1 MITNDVTRIINPREL
16 DDIYKLISKKWPTP
30 EEIDAEY
37 GNVNETLQVSLKNIE
52 QQVFRELTQT
62 RERNRVNYNV
72 FCKGDFEMKNNSINW
87 HVNGFELV
95 DRSWLMSHNVLP
107 SIKLQVVGN
116 FNNPNCTSDKKSIV
130 TYVEQMLNKGSVV
143 SGAPSIKKVHFNPPA
158 TVVLWEDGTKTVVK
172 AQDGEDFDPE
182 KGLAMAITKKTLGN
196 QGNYYETIKKWC
208 EPYWEKEESEF
219 NEDIQKA
226 LERINTLAALAGL
239 MSKKKEDDS
248 HGN

>member
-1 MITNDVTRIINPREL
+1 MNGVKWTVLRNAAIEWTCGGDTHIDLEIRGYCDRHTPTCFSSEADLYNYIL
-16 DDIYKLISKKWPTP
+16 GKLNGPTKHEHSKYFK
-30 EEIDAEY
+30 
-37 GNVNETLQVSLKNIE
+37 
-52 QQVFRELTQT
+52 
-62 RERNRVNYNV
+62 
-72 FCKGDFEMKNNSINW
+72 
-87 HVNGFELV
+87 
-95 DRSWLMSHNVLP
+95 
-107 SIKLQVVGN
+107 
-116 FNNPNCTSDKKSIV
+116 
-130 TYVEQMLNKGSVV
+130 
-143 SGAPSIKKVHFNPPA
+143 IKKVHFNPPA

-248 HGN
+248 NGN